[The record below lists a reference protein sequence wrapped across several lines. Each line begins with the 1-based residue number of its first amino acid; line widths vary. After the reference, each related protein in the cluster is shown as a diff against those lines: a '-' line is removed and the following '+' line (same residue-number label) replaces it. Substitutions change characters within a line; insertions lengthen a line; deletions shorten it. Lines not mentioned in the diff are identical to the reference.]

1 MGVCASAL
9 DDTMDELN
17 GIDTFKLKEDAVRV
31 FKLIDADGNGTIS
44 TEEFE
49 ASPSWKK
56 MLSGKKAP
64 KTPSNPDLKTFV
76 LFIKSLEP
84 EGAIMMLEF
93 MEKELVWAPIEKK
106 AIELFEMLDTDKSGS
121 IDLKKEGGD
130 LNDFGGRMVLEDMDL
145 DNSGDVSLKEFIR
158 AIKRKCQKSYAMTG
172 LLIDSSIGHLKA
184 ARNVKA

>member
-56 MLSGKKAP
+56 MLQARKRP
-64 KTPSNPDLKTFV
+64 KL
-76 LFIKSLEP
+76 
-84 EGAIMMLEF
+84 
-93 MEKELVWAPIEKK
+93 
-106 AIELFEMLDTDKSGS
+106 
-121 IDLKKEGGD
+121 
-130 LNDFGGRMVLEDMDL
+130 RQ
-145 DNSGDVSLKEFIR
+145 IR
-158 AIKRKCQKSYAMTG
+158 T
-172 LLIDSSIGHLKA
+172 
-184 ARNVKA
+184 